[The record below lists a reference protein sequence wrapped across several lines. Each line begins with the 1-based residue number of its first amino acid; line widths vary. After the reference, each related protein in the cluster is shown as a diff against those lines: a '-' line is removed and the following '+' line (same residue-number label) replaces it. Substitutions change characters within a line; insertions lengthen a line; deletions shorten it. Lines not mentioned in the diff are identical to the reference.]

1 MARKA
6 LKLKVVI
13 TPRALRDLEGIWD
26 YNAEHRGVPQA
37 DAWDAFLRAKIRRL
51 AVGYGKGRP
60 VEYFP
65 DLKHIV
71 AKKESERPRSH

>member
-1 MARKA
+1 MARRPP
-6 LKLKVVI
+6 KLKVVI
-13 TPRALRDLEGIWD
+13 TATAQNELIRIWD

-37 DAWDAFLRAKIRRL
+37 DAWDPFLRAKIRRL

-65 DLKHIV
+65 ELKHIV
-71 AKKESERPRSH
+71 AKKESERPRSY